1 MKVRAIRT
9 GFFGGRRRPGTVFD
23 VPEGSTGSWFVP
35 VEVPEEQAPTIDE
48 AVAPRRVGRPKRG
61 EAVQSVDTERAT
73 IDAEEG

>member
-1 MKVRAIRT
+1 MKVRALRT

-23 VPEGSTGSWFVP
+23 VPDGSTGSWFVP

-48 AVAPRRVGRPKRG
+48 AVAPRRVGRPKRN
-61 EAVQSVDTERAT
+61 EAVQSVDAERAT

>member
-9 GFFGGRRRPGTVFD
+9 GFYGGRRRPGAVFD
-23 VPEGSTGSWFVP
+23 VPEGSQGSWFVP

-48 AVAPRRVGRPKRG
+48 AVAPRRGGRPRRSESAQAG
-61 EAVQSVDTERAT
+61 NTERAT